1 MATSRRDWQLEQM
14 GIRQYRLTRP
24 AALRG
29 EVAITIPDDVKV
41 IVICQTMPE
50 SASPLWLDLLRAM
63 ALTSDRV
70 YCLMLDNVMMIPESV
85 RCAFWLL
92 GLDEAP
98 ALPSALQTLLCST
111 ARLSTRC
118 RLIPRR
124 SASFGS
130 RSLTMNTISSLT
142 PSDLTAAYRIE
153 LASHAFP

>member
-98 ALPSALQTLLCST
+98 ALPSALQTLPVLNSPSLD
-111 ARLSTRC
+111 ALSTNPEAK
-118 RLIPRR
+118 RLLWQQISHHEHHFFPHAERPD
-124 SASFGS
+124 
-130 RSLTMNTISSLT
+130 SSL
-142 PSDLTAAYRIE
+142 SN
-153 LASHAFP
+153 